1 MDKVSWNESRHV
13 YRYVEYW
20 IRQSEEAAS
29 HEKRQHCECGDSD
42 QTLPTLVQRQ
52 RFQACESSLVK
63 KVDTLL
69 AITLSSVMEAVL
81 EEPLHCVGA
90 VTRTGHGSP
99 WAAWSMLVQT
109 FLGVDKSL
117 VYIVPSCF

>member
-63 KVDTLL
+63 KSRHVTGYHAVVGDGSCPRRASTLCW
-69 AITLSSVMEAVL
+69 SSNPDWPWLPMGYL
-81 EEPLHCVGA
+81 EYTSSNL
-90 VTRTGHGSP
+90 
-99 WAAWSMLVQT
+99 
-109 FLGVDKSL
+109 LGGG
-117 VYIVPSCF
+117 